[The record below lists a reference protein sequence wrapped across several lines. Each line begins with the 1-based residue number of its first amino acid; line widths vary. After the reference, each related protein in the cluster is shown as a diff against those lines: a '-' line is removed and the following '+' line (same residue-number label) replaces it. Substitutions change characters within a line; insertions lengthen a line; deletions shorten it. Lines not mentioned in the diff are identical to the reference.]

1 MAKIAFIGAGSLGFG
16 RRLVRDIISF
26 PELADS
32 SIHLVDPNQERVS
45 ITYDFVTRLIKHNN
59 LPTKVFQATTRE
71 SALDGADYV
80 IASIRVGN
88 DLEPEKLDVQIPYE
102 TAGLRQT
109 VSDTVGIGGI
119 MKGLRTIPV
128 MLDIARDMETYC
140 PDAVMLNYT
149 NPMAMIMWAIHQE
162 TSISA
167 VGLCH
172 SVQGT
177 SRQLSNYM
185 NIDYNQM
192 RYLTAGINHMAWFLD
207 LSTNG
212 EDLYPRLRDCL
223 HDPEI
228 FEKDPVRFEI
238 FKHFSYFVTE
248 SSRHMAEYIP
258 YVMPHVEEMERL
270 KQPIRTGETFAKQNE
285 TRQVRMKQAVEESKS
300 ANLELQKSNEYA
312 ATIIYAIETDTPTY
326 IYGNVRN
333 TALITN
339 LLDRCC
345 VEVPCL
351 VNRVGVQGCYVGDL
365 PPQCA
370 SLCQSNVSMQGLTV
384 QAILEQKRKYVYHS
398 AMVDPN
404 TASQL
409 TLPQIRTVIDQLLE
423 SQKELMPPLG

>member
-26 PELADS
+26 PQLADS
-32 SIHLVDPNQERVS
+32 SIHLVDPNQERVA
-45 ITYDFVTRLIKHNN
+45 ITYDFVSRLIEHNH
-59 LPTKVFQATTRE
+59 LPTKVFQSAPRE
-71 SALDGADYV
+71 AALDGADYV

-88 DLEPEKLDVQIPYE
+88 NLEPERLDVQIPYE

-128 MLDIARDMETYC
+128 MLDIARDMEVRC
-140 PDAVMLNYT
+140 PEAVMLNYT
-149 NPMAMIMWAIHQE
+149 NPMAMIMWAIHE
-162 TSISA
+162 ATSISA

-177 SRQLSNYM
+177 SKQLSNYM
-185 NIDYNQM
+185 QVDYEQM
-192 RYLTAGINHMAWFLD
+192 CYRTAGINHMAWFLD
-207 LSTNG
+207 LSLSG
-212 EDLYPRLRDCL
+212 EDLYPRLKDCL
-223 HDPEI
+223 NDPEI
-228 FEKDPVRFEI
+228 FKKDPVRFEI
-238 FKHFSYFVTE
+238 FKHFGYFVTE

-270 KQPIRTGETFAKQNE
+270 DQPLRTGEAFAKQNT
-285 TRQVRMKQAVEESKS
+285 TRQSRIERAIEESKS
-300 ANLELQKSNEYA
+300 ASLELQKSNEYA
-312 ATIIYAIETDTPTY
+312 ATIIHAIETDTPTY
-326 IYGNVRN
+326 IYGNVCN
-333 TALITN
+333 TGLITN
-339 LLDRCC
+339 LLDQCC

-365 PPQCA
+365 PLQCA
-370 SLCQSNVSMQGLTV
+370 SLCQSNVGMQGLTV
-384 QAILEQKRKYVYHS
+384 QAVLEQKREYVYHS

-423 SQKELMPPLG
+423 AQKELMPPLG